1 MARYTCSVTVAVA
14 LANLYPNLT
23 EILKSCNLE
32 VLIFREDYVMAR
44 EKPGQVPFAK
54 LATVEVLVDSTRS
67 TMHAADFE
75 LVVKNEELPL
85 QSHNHCSQ
93 VYKNILE
100 RSAANPGWRLLSCS
114 DQSVSIRT
122 PAPSPQQNASSVSPA
137 SPTPSNLGSL
147 PTPSATSSTS
157 PPKASDSPSRPSIPI
172 PSSASTPPT
181 PASQSCTQKP
191 ASDPAR
197 FTSLPKVTPRTSLSV
212 SNAES
217 SVCKSNGTP
226 QTPAANGANLT
237 WQPSTSSPVPSEPE
251 APVLDSSSSFEEF
264 LAAGKAAGQKEPEP
278 PESANDS
285 SPIQPMIVRQD
296 FQSK

>member
-23 EILKSCNLE
+23 EILKSCDLE

-85 QSHNHCSQ
+85 QSHNHCNQ
-93 VYKNILE
+93 IYKNILE
-100 RSAANPGWRLLSCS
+100 QSAANPGWRLLSCS
-114 DQSVSIRT
+114 DPSVSIRT
-122 PAPSPQQNASSVSPA
+122 SAPSSQQNAPPVSPA
-137 SPTPSNLGSL
+137 SPAPSNLGSL
-147 PTPSATSSTS
+147 PTAVTSSTPS
-157 PPKASDSPSRPSIPI
+157 PQASNSPSRSPSPI
-172 PSSASTPPT
+172 PSASAPQTS
-181 PASQSCTQKP
+181 ASQSFTQQP

-197 FTSLPKVTPRTSLSV
+197 FTSLPKVTHRTPLST

-217 SVCKSNGTP
+217 AVDKSNGTP
-226 QTPAANGANLT
+226 EISVPEGANLT
-237 WQPSTSSPVPSEPE
+237 WKPAASSPMPSKSEV
-251 APVLDSSSSFEEF
+251 PVLDPSLSFEEF
-264 LAAGKAAGQKEPEP
+264 LAAGKATGPKEPEI
-278 PESANDS
+278 PEPTNDGS
-285 SPIQPMIVRQD
+285 LIQPMIIRQD